1 MVKSTQLLCAD
12 TSTFHESVALMD
24 GPTVVG
30 SKAIERKGGHGPGI
44 LDDIAELLDEA
55 GWSLQDIDGFACGLG
70 PGSFTGLRIGLA
82 TMKAF
87 SVAMEK
93 PIFGARTTTMLLS
106 ELGEAHGVAV
116 IDARREQIYLDA
128 QHLDIPICCD
138 PQDITRYLSPDTPWT
153 FIGDGALKYS
163 DQLTAAYPN
172 SSIPND
178 VDVHRPKA
186 QALARLIDTENPDSV
201 TTLEPIY
208 IRKSDAEI
216 NYPDGFPDAMS
227 RPAKG
232 KRSP

>member
-1 MVKSTQLLCAD
+1 MVKSIKLLCVD

-24 GPTVVG
+24 GSTVVG
-30 SKAIERKGGHGPGI
+30 ATGIERKGGHGPGI
-44 LDDIAELLDEA
+44 LDDIAELLQKAE
-55 GWSLQDIDGFACGLG
+55 WSLSDIDGFACGLG

-87 SVAMEK
+87 AVAMEK

-106 ELGEAHGVAV
+106 ELNEGYGVAV

-153 FIGDGALKYS
+153 FIGDGALRYS
-163 DQLTAAYPN
+163 DQLTAAYPK

-178 VDVHRPKA
+178 VDIHRPQA
-186 QALARLIDTENPDSV
+186 QALARLIDIENPDSI

-216 NYPDGFPDAMS
+216 NYPNGFPDAMNH
-227 RPAKG
+227 RVKG